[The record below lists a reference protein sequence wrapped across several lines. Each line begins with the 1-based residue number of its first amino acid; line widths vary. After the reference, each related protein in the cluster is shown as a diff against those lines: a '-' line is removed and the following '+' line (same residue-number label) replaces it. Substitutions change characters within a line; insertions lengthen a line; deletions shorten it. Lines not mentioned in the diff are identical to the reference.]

1 MLHIEINGI
10 ICKLLAKQLVSFD
23 INSLIFDTEY
33 LHGSRTSTFKLVVD
47 ANSSAIFGSPEQLA
61 SRTKQ
66 ETFVEN
72 EARLF
77 YKNNVLFVG
86 KFRLREAT
94 KAYYSGNFIFGLADL
109 ASLSKVKIAD
119 ILQGEEYVFETTDL
133 QAEMQKTITT
143 PDSPVVFPVCKM
155 QNKFYNRYKNGA
167 FLLPRTVDDAGYP
180 VPFLKLQ
187 AIFNLI
193 IKRLGYHLQNPN
205 WHLVSNRN
213 PEFAQKAAQ
222 VAKVILFNNKIL
234 AFGQTVTQGEP
245 VDVLDNDGNYLY
257 QQAGEITVTNVI
269 SENLFYADYVP
280 DMTVADFLKSVKN
293 LFCLHYEID
302 NKKKEFYALLPFK
315 RHNPPCAGCFVETV
329 GQTKNPPTPH
339 KTKHFVPLLTLCKK
353 LSQSPLK
360 ETRQIEHRKLLTSRS
375 RLTRKS
381 RGLTCWSIRLAMFHL
396 FILSQTLRT
405 TPSLIFIDKPFQ
417 KSIFILQ

>member
-66 ETFVEN
+66 DTFVEN

-94 KAYYSGNFIFGLADL
+94 KEYYSGNFIFGLADL

-155 QNKFYNRYKNGA
+155 QNKFYNRYKNVL
-167 FLLPRTVDDAGYP
+167 FCCQEQSMMR
-180 VPFLKLQ
+180 
-187 AIFNLI
+187 
-193 IKRLGYHLQNPN
+193 
-205 WHLVSNRN
+205 
-213 PEFAQKAAQ
+213 
-222 VAKVILFNNKIL
+222 VILCHFS
-234 AFGQTVTQGEP
+234 
-245 VDVLDNDGNYLY
+245 NYK
-257 QQAGEITVTNVI
+257 
-269 SENLFYADYVP
+269 LF
-280 DMTVADFLKSVKN
+280 
-293 LFCLHYEID
+293 
-302 NKKKEFYALLPFK
+302 
-315 RHNPPCAGCFVETV
+315 
-329 GQTKNPPTPH
+329 
-339 KTKHFVPLLTLCKK
+339 LTY
-353 LSQSPLK
+353 LSK
-360 ETRQIEHRKLLTSRS
+360 
-375 RLTRKS
+375 
-381 RGLTCWSIRLAMFHL
+381 
-396 FILSQTLRT
+396 
-405 TPSLIFIDKPFQ
+405 D
-417 KSIFILQ
+417 